1 MEKIE
6 ADDVIVGAGS
16 AGCLLANR
24 LSADPSRR
32 VVLLEAGPKDWNP
45 LIRVPM
51 LAGLLY
57 YLPSLN
63 WGYETSPQA
72 GLDGRRIVWPR
83 GKVVG
88 GSTAING
95 MMYMRGHRDDYRRWR
110 QLGLDGWDYED
121 VLPAFKAFERNV
133 SHPEGDPWH
142 GRDGELFTEKAK
154 GRHPLYKA
162 WLAAAASA
170 GCPANE
176 DFNGADQE
184 GVGLYDFNIRD
195 GRRVTAASA
204 FLAPIRGRRN
214 LNVITGVQVERLTLE
229 GRRCRGVL
237 AARDG
242 QPLVITASR
251 EVVLCAGAVNSPQ
264 ILLLSGIGGGAQL
277 AGFGIPVVLDR
288 PAVGENLQDHLGIY
302 LQHRSKTADTLYGL
316 MRPDRALLAGAR
328 ALLFGTGPAASVPL
342 EAGGFLRTRAELSVP
357 DVHVTFVPG
366 LSLAASQAGQMEHG
380 FITNAY
386 QLRPES
392 RGTVRLASP
401 DPRAKPDIDP
411 NYLSAEADRRCLRD
425 ALRLCRRIAGQVAMD
440 PVRGQERSPGEAVVS
455 DADIDAWVRRTAQ
468 TIFHPVGT
476 CRMGSDPDAVLDCE
490 LRVRGIEGLRVA
502 DASSMPDLIG
512 GNTSAPTMM
521 IAERAARF
529 MTAGA

>member
-1 MEKIE
+1 MRKIV
-6 ADDVIVGAGS
+6 ADYVIVGAGS

-24 LSADPSRR
+24 LSADPDCR
-32 VVLLEAGPKDWNP
+32 VILLEAGARDWNP

-51 LAGLLY
+51 LAGMLY

-63 WGYETSPQA
+63 WGYETSAQA
-72 GLDGRRIVWPR
+72 HLNERRIVWPR

-110 QLGLDGWDYED
+110 QMGLDGWSYED
-121 VLPAFKAFERNV
+121 VLPAFKAFEHNV
-133 SHPEGDPWH
+133 SHPDGDAWH
-142 GRDGELFTEKAK
+142 GRVGELFTEKAA

-162 WLAAAASA
+162 WIAAALEA
-170 GCPANE
+170 GCAANE

-184 GVGLYDFNIRD
+184 GVGLYDFNIRA
-195 GRRVTAASA
+195 GRRVSAATA
-204 FLAPIRGRRN
+204 FLTPIRRRAN
-214 LNVITGVQVERLTLE
+214 FSLMTGAQVERLRFQD
-229 GRRCRGVL
+229 RRCVGVD
-237 AARDG
+237 AVRHG
-242 QPLVITASR
+242 ERIEVASAR

-264 ILLLSGIGGGAQL
+264 ILMLSGIGDRARL
-277 AGFGIPVVLDR
+277 AELGVSPVLHR

-302 LQHRSKTADTLYGL
+302 LQHRSKTSDTLYGL
-316 MRPDRALLAGAR
+316 MRPDRAIGAAIR

-342 EAGGFLRTRAELSVP
+342 EAGGFLKTRPELEIP

-366 LSLAASQAGQMEHG
+366 LSLAASQSGQFEHG
-380 FITNAY
+380 FLTNAY

-392 RGTVRLASP
+392 RGSIRLASP
-401 DPRAKPDIDP
+401 DPRAKPEIQP

-425 ALRLCRRIAGQVAMD
+425 ALRLCRRIAGQAAMD
-440 PVRGQERSPGEAVVS
+440 AVRGEERSPGAEVIRDAEIDRWVS
-455 DADIDAWVRRTAQ
+455 DTAQ

-476 CRMGSDPDAVLDCE
+476 CRMGADPDAVLDAR

-502 DASSMPDLIG
+502 DASSMPDIIG

-521 IAERAARF
+521 IAERAASF
-529 MTAGA
+529 MGRRA